1 MHLVHLCA
9 NAPLFICVVLNVNMA
24 CSKILVCM
32 SVYEQCIAQGQCIEV
47 IEVLDVEMVIINCCF
62 SLAWIDVFQNH
73 FWLHQG
79 RMSNSVS
86 CPSNWWPCQSVSK
99 LFNRLVWCTWI
110 HILSCLKPQAIYT
123 LNLAYLQIR
132 SQQGYFLPS
141 HRFFVPLFG
150 SCCSTLNSQKNT
162 RVHQFVLNLAVLSSV
177 NLFALPSIDKSV
189 NIVFYK
195 YIILVYH
202 FFYVTFVMI
211 CYNTV
216 ICYAF
221 VLIYSCWGLRFCV

>member
-1 MHLVHLCA
+1 MWIWH
-9 NAPLFICVVLNVNMA
+9 VVKFW
-24 CSKILVCM
+24 SGTVC
-32 SVYEQCIAQGQCIEV
+32 VYEQCIAQGQCIEV

-62 SLAWIDVFQNH
+62 SLAWIGVFQNH

-162 RVHQFVLNLAVLSSV
+162 PPICAESCCFIICQFIC
-177 NLFALPSIDKSV
+177 PSI
-189 NIVFYK
+189 Y
-195 YIILVYH
+195 
-202 FFYVTFVMI
+202 
-211 CYNTV
+211 
-216 ICYAF
+216 
-221 VLIYSCWGLRFCV
+221 R